1 MRLNVTALGTFY
13 EMAREGAGLAA
24 ARLNSMSEL
33 ESRVRVT
40 RLHFTRRSEIRDELD
55 GGGEKVGI
63 RVSLDRGLSGESILL
78 FDRESAKAVA
88 RTLVDDVDDE
98 PTDELATSAVVELC
112 NIMNGGFVDGW
123 ADVLQTEIDVS
134 APEYVVGD
142 AATAFVD
149 DAEFA
154 ALHDELALLFQSQI
168 ETTGTEVGFEHYL
181 VPEHDS
187 IARLFEAQSDE
198 RGIEYEKLTG
208 FDQMAQRGATRV
220 ADYLTKMTGIEMGV
234 DIRRINFIS
243 LDAIPET
250 VPNEPLVS
258 VAFSFDGTLGGYLLF
273 LFDPESANKLVD
285 ATVGDTRADGFGAFE
300 QDAIMELSN
309 VMTSG
314 LLDGWANMLDATI
327 DHSTPAYSHDM
338 GAAVVDP
345 LIVGLSEFQE
355 FAFVFDTRICAVDT
369 EFDVDIYAIPDEDD
383 LETALNRLDA
393 RRADEPLESDF
404 HDPEF
409 EAEEFDA
416 DLVEEIA
423 AGALEEVEDR

>member
-1 MRLNVTALGTFY
+1 MRLNVDALGTFY

-24 ARLNSMSEL
+24 ARLNSMSDL

-40 RLHFTRRSEIRDELD
+40 RLHFTQRSEIRNELD
-55 GGGEKVGI
+55 GGREKVGI
-63 RVSLDRGLSGESILL
+63 RVALDRGLAGTSLLL
-78 FDRESAKAVA
+78 FDRESATSVV
-88 RTLVDDVDDE
+88 RTLVDDVNDE

-112 NIMNGGFVDGW
+112 NIMNSGFVDGW
-123 ADVLQTEIDVS
+123 ADVLDAEIDVS

-142 AATAFVD
+142 AASAFVD
-149 DAEFA
+149 EDEFD
-154 ALHDELALLFQSQI
+154 ALHDELALMFRSQI
-168 ETTGTEVGFEHYL
+168 ETTDTEFGFEHYL

-187 IARLFEAQSDE
+187 IARLFESQSDE

-208 FDQMAQRGATRV
+208 FDQMAQHGATRV
-220 ADYLTKMTGIEMGV
+220 AEYLTKMTGIEMGV

-258 VAFSFDGTLGGYLLF
+258 VAFSFDGLLGGYLLF
-273 LFDPESANKLVD
+273 LFDPESANELVD
-285 ATVGDTRADGFGAFE
+285 ATVGDSHGDGFGAFE
-300 QDAIMELSN
+300 QDAIKELSN

-345 LIVGLSEFQE
+345 LIVGLSEVQE

-383 LETALNRLDA
+383 LEAALDRLDS
-393 RRADEPLESDF
+393 RRVDESLGADAEE
-404 HDPEF
+404 PEF
-409 EAEEFDA
+409 ESEEFDA

-423 AGALEEVEDR
+423 AGALEGVEDR